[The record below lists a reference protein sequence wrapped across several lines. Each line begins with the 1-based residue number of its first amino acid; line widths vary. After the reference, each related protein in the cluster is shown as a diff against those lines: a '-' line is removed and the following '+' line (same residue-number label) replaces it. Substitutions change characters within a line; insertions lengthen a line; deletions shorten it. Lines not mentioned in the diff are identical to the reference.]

1 MSTQMELRLRV
12 QNGIEKRLNALTA
25 KARSMIDDT
34 KVYRSDMKEN
44 QMQNLVSVTRETD
57 SAEVILN
64 FILYQVGRDD
74 KSNNWRAGDF
84 GVKLEKALRA
94 LKSDAGQI
102 VVQVAGEETPELVED
117 VLVRLIRQYVGQL
130 RRYFYFRKNY

>member
-12 QNGIEKRLNALTA
+12 QNGIEKRLNTLTA
-25 KARSMIDDT
+25 KARAMIDDT

-57 SAEVILN
+57 GAEVILN

-102 VVQVAGEETPELVED
+102 VVQVAGEETPELVDD
-117 VLVRLIRQYVGQL
+117 VWVRLIRQYVGQL

>member
-1 MSTQMELRLRV
+1 MELRMRV

-25 KARSMIDDT
+25 AAVAMIDDT

-74 KSNNWRAGDF
+74 RKNNWRSGDF

-102 VVQVAGEETPELVED
+102 VVQVTGEETPELVED
-117 VLVRLIRQYVGQL
+117 VWVRLIRQYVGQL
-130 RRYFYFRKNY
+130 RRYFYFRSNY